1 MVRLHSEMAKV
12 NAECKH
18 LTFRRIAASIV
29 EREKEKGEIF
39 IQKFSKLLGSAAE
52 FLGFYV
58 EFEHLGVGG
67 ELLSSRWYSL

>member
-29 EREKEKGEIF
+29 ERKRKKRERSSFRNFRNCWEA
-39 IQKFSKLLGSAAE
+39 LLN
-52 FLGFYV
+52 FWDFM
-58 EFEHLGVGG
+58 FN
-67 ELLSSRWYSL
+67 LSSQVKKASS